1 MTQTIRLLIA
11 DDHEI
16 VRRGLRSTLESRVGW
31 IVCGEASNGRE
42 AVRMAAELH
51 PDVVIMDLTMP
62 ELNGLEA
69 TRLIRK
75 RSPQVEV
82 LILTMHES
90 EQLFHEVLAA
100 GARAYVLKSDAGNTI
115 FQAVENLL
123 RHKPFFTTRVSEAM
137 LQSYLDPSADHE
149 IKAMSP
155 SDVLTPRERQIVQL
169 IAEGK
174 STKEVAVSLQ
184 ISVKT
189 AETHRTNLMRK
200 LDIHS
205 VSEIVRYAIRNSI
218 VTP

>member
-1 MTQTIRLLIA
+1 MTESVRLLIA

-16 VRRGLRSTLESRVGW
+16 VRRGLRATLESRPGW
-31 IVCGEASNGRE
+31 TVCGEAVNGRE
-42 AVRMAAELH
+42 AVRMAATLR
-51 PDVVIMDLTMP
+51 PDIVIMDLTMP
-62 ELNGLEA
+62 EMNGLEA

-75 RSPQVEV
+75 QLPQVEV

-100 GARAYVLKSDAGNTI
+100 GARSYILKSDAGNAI
-115 FQAVENLL
+115 FQAVESL
-123 RHKPFFTTRVSEAM
+123 RHHRPFFTSRVSEA
-137 LQSYLDPSADHE
+137 LLHSYLDPSSDHE
-149 IKAMSP
+149 LGALSP
-155 SDVLTPRERQIVQL
+155 SEVLTPRERQIVQL

-174 STKEVAVSLQ
+174 STKEVAIALR

-205 VSEIVRYAIRNSI
+205 VSEIVRYAIRNQI
-218 VTP
+218 VQP